1 MFDLRKDYLLWQ
13 RQYRTENISGSKNN
27 FLCSYPFIF
36 DASAK
41 SLILAIDSEIQ
52 QDQAAQNSVYQQI
65 LYSTPIDGTIYVNPY
80 LTISVHRNTIL
91 QETINQLC
99 YLTKHNE
106 SDFKKPLKVSFEGE
120 DAVDAGQG
128 MKKEF
133 FLLLMKEILDEKY
146 GMFVEYNETAC
157 IWFHHASFEEETMFH
172 LIGVLAGLAI
182 YNKVIINLPFP
193 VVLYKKILGEPLDG
207 LDDLAYLDPML
218 SKNLKEI
225 LNTSYGPEEFDAIFG
240 EMNFTITMQTFGSPV
255 EYELCPSGKEV
266 RLTYENRAEYVELY
280 WKYILDTSIKK
291 QFFAFRNGFMKVLD
305 STILTILNAEE
316 LKAMKFLM
324 LEEIET
330 HENKSDFAKYSKST
344 CETKDDLAI
353 LVKDLTVKWDS
364 ITLALALKK
373 AS

>member
-1 MFDLRKDYLLWQ
+1 MFSTKLHNNLFICLEVLKLLYFTSKVADKISYKEFYIHGIIDMFDLRKDYLLWQ

-128 MKKEF
+128 NT
-133 FLLLMKEILDEKY
+133 
-146 GMFVEYNETAC
+146 V
-157 IWFHHASFEEETMFH
+157 
-172 LIGVLAGLAI
+172 
-182 YNKVIINLPFP
+182 PF
-193 VVLYKKILGEPLDG
+193 
-207 LDDLAYLDPML
+207 
-218 SKNLKEI
+218 
-225 LNTSYGPEEFDAIFG
+225 IF
-240 EMNFTITMQTFGSPV
+240 NCF
-255 EYELCPSGKEV
+255 
-266 RLTYENRAEYVELY
+266 
-280 WKYILDTSIKK
+280 
-291 QFFAFRNGFMKVLD
+291 
-305 STILTILNAEE
+305 
-316 LKAMKFLM
+316 KF
-324 LEEIET
+324 
-330 HENKSDFAKYSKST
+330 
-344 CETKDDLAI
+344 
-353 LVKDLTVKWDS
+353 
-364 ITLALALKK
+364 
-373 AS
+373 

>member
-13 RQYRTENISGSKNN
+13 RQYRTKNISGSKNN

-128 MKKEF
+128 NTVPFYSIIFNFIFSTGMKKEF

-182 YNKVIINLPFP
+182 YNKVC
-193 VVLYKKILGEPLDG
+193 VLCIL
-207 LDDLAYLDPML
+207 
-218 SKNLKEI
+218 
-225 LNTSYGPEEFDAIFG
+225 
-240 EMNFTITMQTFGSPV
+240 
-255 EYELCPSGKEV
+255 
-266 RLTYENRAEYVELY
+266 
-280 WKYILDTSIKK
+280 
-291 QFFAFRNGFMKVLD
+291 
-305 STILTILNAEE
+305 
-316 LKAMKFLM
+316 FL
-324 LEEIET
+324 
-330 HENKSDFAKYSKST
+330 FY
-344 CETKDDLAI
+344 
-353 LVKDLTVKWDS
+353 
-364 ITLALALKK
+364 
-373 AS
+373 